1 MRRRPHSAFEGEPT
15 AVTVTGSLK
24 QYAHIVW
31 DALDADNKVSLF
43 ALAKDLATGGTER
56 VIINKNQS

>member
-1 MRRRPHSAFEGEPT
+1 
-15 AVTVTGSLK
+15 VTGSLK